1 MLLKDAKN
9 RLSELGALFLINAL
23 SHCHSRM
30 PPFSFSQT
38 LKYSNNPYATLFN
51 GTLLGGYQSTDEFLF
66 AAFASGAFESDVAQ
80 KVSEQLGD

>member
-1 MLLKDAKN
+1 MIAN
-9 RLSELGALFLINAL
+9 RYNPFSYMAA
-23 SHCHSRM
+23 
-30 PPFSFSQT
+30 FSFSQT